1 MPIKLGRKKYFLIN
15 DLVEILPINALT
27 IREYLRE
34 GKIKGQKLGKLW
46 TVEKADLERFLEGD
60 NYNVWESKY

>member
-1 MPIKLGRKKYFLIN
+1 MPIKLGRKKYFLID

-27 IREYLRE
+27 IRTYLRE

-46 TVEKADLERFLEGD
+46 TVEKADLEKFLEGG
-60 NYNVWESKY
+60 NQ

>member
-1 MPIKLGRKKYFLIN
+1 MKNMPIKLGRKKYFLIN

-34 GKIKGQKLGKLW
+34 GRLKGQKLGKLW
-46 TVEKADLERFLEGD
+46 TVEKADLERFLEG
-60 NYNVWESKY
+60 NN

>member
-15 DLVEILPINALT
+15 DLVKILPINALT
-27 IREYLRE
+27 IRIYLRE

-46 TVEKADLERFLEGD
+46 TVEKADLENFLEGG
-60 NYNVWESKY
+60 NEVAK

>member
-34 GKIKGQKLGKLW
+34 GRLKGQKLGKLW

-60 NYNVWESKY
+60 NKLAK